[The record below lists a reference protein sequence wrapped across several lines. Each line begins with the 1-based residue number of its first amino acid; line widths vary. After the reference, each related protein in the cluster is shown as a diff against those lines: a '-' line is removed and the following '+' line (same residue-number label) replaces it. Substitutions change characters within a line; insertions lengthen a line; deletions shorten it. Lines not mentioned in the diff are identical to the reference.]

1 MSLDNIVSDYMS
13 REFLTVSPKD
23 TLEKIAK
30 DMINSEND
38 FAIVMDNGD
47 LRGLISASEIIHEVS
62 SSVVSKLSPD
72 KIPSDIKQMLVSE
85 LMNNPRSINFMESCG
100 FDGTKLA
107 ISIGEQN
114 TIEEAVQLFA
124 SSAVEMVLVLDQKGI
139 AGIITEKDL
148 LKAITDLA
156 F

>member
-1 MSLDNIVSDYMS
+1 
-13 REFLTVSPKD
+13 
-23 TLEKIAK
+23 
-30 DMINSEND
+30 
-38 FAIVMDNGD
+38 
-47 LRGLISASEIIHEVS
+47 
-62 SSVVSKLSPD
+62 
-72 KIPSDIKQMLVSE
+72 
-85 LMNNPRSINFMESCG
+85 MESCG

-124 SSAVEMVLVLDQKGI
+124 SCAVELVLVLDQKGI
-139 AGIITEKDL
+139 TGIITENDL